1 MQAKVK
7 RLAVLGTIGAVSL
20 VNLGFGW
27 AFSLPIVLGTGAA
40 GLAFAA
46 WRLAVVLRRRPVRS
60 KAPPPPEARPLPRRP
75 ARPVDTNDPDALV
88 RQMLEQGRY
97 ALLLRPQVADNLR
110 PEQLD
115 EIRKALFAAMTLV
128 PDGEVVMGQIDQALD
143 DGKLDE
149 DEIAQ
154 CQGRLVRVEHY
165 LLDRYPV
172 TNRQYY
178 DFVAAGGYEQ
188 VALWD
193 ESIWPA
199 VLDFVD
205 QTGHP
210 GPRYWRDGCFL
221 HGRENH
227 PVVGVSWFEAAA
239 YARWLGKRLPTSA
252 EWVKAGSWP
261 VQLATARVQRRY
273 PWGETMDRTRAN
285 LWGSGPGDTVPVDQF
300 SGGVTVGGAY
310 QLIGNVWEWTG
321 SEFRGD
327 ALAMGQLLL
336 EIPMKSIRGGAFDT
350 YFDNQA
356 TCHFQSGEPAIARKH
371 NVGFRLAVGVC
382 DLVLARTV
390 VQDAVPE
397 EPATVPAEEVEV

>member
-1 MQAKVK
+1 MQARVK
-7 RLAVLGTIGAVSL
+7 RIAVLGTIGVLS
-20 VNLGFGW
+20 VVDLGLGW
-27 AFSLPIVLGTGAA
+27 AFSQPITLATGVA
-40 GLAFAA
+40 GVAFAA
-46 WRLAVVLRRRPVRS
+46 WRLAVVLHRRPVRP
-60 KAPPPPEARPLPRRP
+60 KAPPPPEVRPLPRRP
-75 ARPVDTNDPDALV
+75 AKPIDTSDPEALV
-88 RQMLEQGRY
+88 KQMLEQGRY
-97 ALLLRPQVADNLR
+97 ALLLRPQVAGNLK
-110 PEQLD
+110 PGQLEQV
-115 EIRKALFAAMTLV
+115 RKALFDAMSLV
-128 PDGEVVMGQIDQALD
+128 PDGEVVLGQIDRALD
-143 DGKLDE
+143 DGRLDD
-149 DEIAQ
+149 DEIAE
-154 CQGRLVRVEHY
+154 CRGRVVRVEHF

-205 QTGHP
+205 LTGSP
-210 GPRYWRDGCFL
+210 GPRYWRDGCFV

-239 YARWLGKRLPTSA
+239 YSRWLGKRLPTGA

-261 VQLATARVQRRY
+261 VQLAAARVQRRY

-285 LWGSGPGDTVPVDQF
+285 LWGSGPGDTVSVDQF

-310 QLIGNVWEWTG
+310 QLIGNVWEWTS

-327 ALAMGQLLL
+327 ALAMGQLVLDV
-336 EIPMKSIRGGAFDT
+336 PMKGIRGGAFDT

-356 TCHFQSGEPAIARKH
+356 TCHFHSGEPAIARKH

-382 DLVLARTV
+382 DLVLAPSV
-390 VQDAVPE
+390 IE
-397 EPATVPAEEVEV
+397 EETPQEPVTVPAEEVEA